1 MASCRCK
8 YLTSLIM
15 ENAMNGWRLSP
26 IVLRRLARAA
36 LVTVGILTASAL
48 HAAPLHGYGADTTHT
63 SVSGLSSGAF
73 MAAQFDVAWSKH
85 LVGAGIVAG
94 GPFYCAG
101 LFPLANPASA
111 AQTHCMNPTGDTGPR
126 AQDALAAARKFAS
139 ERRIDDVSGLA
150 SQRIYVFSGTQD
162 HVVATRVV
170 AQVPLFYKLAGAP
183 DDHIRY
189 VDNVAAGH
197 GLITDNSANSACS
210 LSQAPFINNCGFEQ
224 SQDILR
230 WIYGALNAPTVVP
243 AGNLL
248 SFDQRP
254 FDPVD
259 KASLGPTGYVY
270 VPTGCMQAGS
280 ACRIHVAFHGCL
292 QNAQK
297 IGDLYAHSAGYNEI
311 AESNHIIILY
321 PQAATSTKNPLG
333 CWDFWGYT
341 SSDPQNPDFYSKSA
355 PQIAAVMRMIKRLS
369 DPAH

>member
-1 MASCRCK
+1 MSRTVCRH
-8 YLTSLIM
+8 
-15 ENAMNGWRLSP
+15 
-26 IVLRRLARAA
+26 LARAMF
-36 LVTVGILTASAL
+36 VTVGIVAAGAL
-48 HAAPLHGYGADTTHT
+48 HAAPLRGYGADATHT

-111 AQTHCMNPTGDTGPR
+111 AQTHCMNPTGNTGPR
-126 AQDALAAARKFAS
+126 AQDALAAARKFAG
-139 ERRIDDVSGLA
+139 EQRIDDVSGVA

-162 HVVATRVV
+162 PVVTTRVV
-170 AQVPLFYKLAGAP
+170 AQVPLFYKLAGTP
-183 DDHIRY
+183 DDHVRY
-189 VDNVAAGH
+189 IDNVAAGH
-197 GLITDNSANSACS
+197 GLITDNSANTPCA
-210 LSQAPFINNCGFEQ
+210 LSQPPFINNCGFEQ

-230 WIYGALNAPTVVP
+230 WIYGTLNAPAVSPST
-243 AGNLL
+243 NLL

-254 FDPVD
+254 FDPDD
-259 KASLGPTGYVY
+259 KASLRPTGYVY
-270 VPTGCMQAGS
+270 VPTACARPGS

-297 IGDLYAHSAGYNEI
+297 IGDLYAQSAGYNEI

-321 PQAATSTKNPLG
+321 PQVAMSTKNPLG

-341 SSDPQNPDFYSKSA
+341 SPDPQKPDFYSKSA
-355 PQIAAVMRMIKRLS
+355 PQIAAVMRMVKRLS
-369 DPAH
+369 DPAR

>member
-1 MASCRCK
+1 
-8 YLTSLIM
+8 
-15 ENAMNGWRLSP
+15 MNEWA
-26 IVLRRLARAA
+26 LRRTAWRRLGCAA
-36 LVTVGILTASAL
+36 FLTTGIFATRAL
-48 HAAPLHGYGADTTHT
+48 HAAPLHGYGADATQT

-101 LFPLANPASA
+101 LFPLSSPASV
-111 AQTHCMNPTGDTGPR
+111 AQTQCMNPTGNTGPR
-126 AQDALAAARKFAS
+126 AQDALKAARKFAA
-139 ERRIDDVSGLA
+139 EQRIDDVSGLA
-150 SQRIYVFSGTQD
+150 SQRVYVFSGTQD
-162 HVVATRVV
+162 HIVATRVV

-189 VDNVAAGH
+189 IDNVAAGH
-197 GLITDNSANSACS
+197 GLITNSGVNNTCT
-210 LSQAPFINNCGFEQ
+210 LSQPPFINNCGFEQ

-230 WIYGALNAPTVVP
+230 WIYGKLNAPTTAP

-248 SFDQRP
+248 SFDQGP
-254 FDPVD
+254 FDPSD

-270 VPTGCMQAGS
+270 VPTVCAQPGS

-297 IGDLYAHSAGYNEI
+297 IGDLYARSTGYNPI
-311 AESNHIIILY
+311 AESNRIIVLY
-321 PQAATSTKNPLG
+321 PQAGTSAKNPLG

-341 SSDPQNPDFYSKSA
+341 SADPLKPDFYSKNA
-355 PQIAAVMRMIKRLS
+355 PQIAAVMRMVKRLS
-369 DPAH
+369 DPAR

>member
-1 MASCRCK
+1 
-8 YLTSLIM
+8 
-15 ENAMNGWRLSP
+15 MNRWRLSRS
-26 IVLRRLARAA
+26 IRGRFARAA
-36 LVTVGILTASAL
+36 FATVGMVAAGAL
-48 HAAPLHGYGADTTHT
+48 RAAPLQGYGADSTQT

-111 AQTHCMNPTGDTGPR
+111 AQTHCMNPSGNAGPR
-126 AQDALAAARKFAS
+126 AQDALAAARKFAR
-139 ERRIDDVSGLA
+139 EKRIDDASGLA
-150 SQRIYVFSGTQD
+150 SQRIYVFSGTED

-197 GLITDNSANSACS
+197 GLITNNSANTACA
-210 LSQAPFINNCGFEQ
+210 LSQPPFINNCGFEQ

-230 WIYGALNAPTVVP
+230 WIYGQLNAPATTP
-243 AGNLL
+243 EGNLL
-248 SFDQRP
+248 SFDQGP
-254 FDPVD
+254 FDPND

-270 VPTGCMQAGS
+270 VPAGCAQPGS
-280 ACRIHVAFHGCL
+280 ACRIHVVFHGCL

-297 IGDLYAHSAGYNEI
+297 IGDVFVRSAGYNEI
-311 AESNHIIILY
+311 AESNRIIVLY
-321 PQAATSTKNPLG
+321 PQAGASEKNPLG

-369 DPAH
+369 DPVR

>member
-1 MASCRCK
+1 
-8 YLTSLIM
+8 
-15 ENAMNGWRLSP
+15 MNRWQ
-26 IVLRRLARAA
+26 LRRSFFGRLARAA
-36 LVTVGILTASAL
+36 LATVGICAVGAL
-48 HAAPLHGYGADTTHT
+48 HAAPLHGYGADATQT

-101 LFPLANPASA
+101 LFPPANAASA
-111 AQTHCMNPTGDTGPR
+111 AQTHCMNPIGDTGPR
-126 AQDALAAARKFAS
+126 AQDALAAARKFAG
-139 ERRIDDVSGLA
+139 EQRIDDVSGLA
-150 SQRIYVFSGTQD
+150 SQRIYVFSGTND

-197 GLITDNSANSACS
+197 ALITNNAANTQCAM
-210 LSQAPFINNCGFEQ
+210 SQPPFINNCGFEQ
-224 SQDILR
+224 AQDILR
-230 WIYGALNAPTVVP
+230 WIYGTLNAPAVAP
-243 AGNLL
+243 SGNLL

-254 FDPVD
+254 FDPND
-259 KASLGPTGYVY
+259 NASLGPTGYVY
-270 VPTGCMQAGS
+270 VPTGCAQPGS

-297 IGDLYAHSAGYNEI
+297 IGDLYARDTGYNEI
-311 AESNHIIILY
+311 ADSNRIIILY
-321 PQAATSTKNPLG
+321 PQAGTSTKNPLG

-341 SSDPQNPDFYSKSA
+341 SSDPLKPDFYSKNA
-355 PQIAAVMRMIKRLS
+355 PQIAAVMRMVKRLS
-369 DPAH
+369 DPAR

>member
-1 MASCRCK
+1 
-8 YLTSLIM
+8 
-15 ENAMNGWRLSP
+15 MNRWRLGP
-26 IVLRRLARAA
+26 GAGRRLACAA
-36 LVTVGILTASAL
+36 LAWVGICAAGAL
-48 HAAPLHGYGADTTHT
+48 QAAPLQGYGADATQT

-101 LFPLANPASA
+101 LFPLADPANA
-111 AQTHCMNPTGDTGPR
+111 AMTNCMSPLGDTGPR
-126 AQDALAAARKFAS
+126 AQDALTAARKFAG
-139 ERRIDDVSGLA
+139 EQRIDDVSGLA
-150 SQRIYVFSGTQD
+150 AQRVYVFSGTQD
-162 HVVATRVV
+162 RTVTTRVV

-183 DDHIRY
+183 DDHIKY

-197 GLITDNSANSACS
+197 ALITDNSANTKCA

-230 WIYGALNAPTVVP
+230 WIYGQLNAPAAAP
-243 AGNLL
+243 GGNLL
-248 SFDQRP
+248 SFDQGP
-254 FDPVD
+254 FDPD
-259 KASLGPTGYVY
+259 GKASLGPTGYVY
-270 VPTGCMQAGS
+270 VPAGCTQPGS

-297 IGDLYAHSAGYNEI
+297 IGDLYARSTGYNEI
-311 AESNHIIILY
+311 AESNRIIVLY

-341 SSDPQNPDFYSKSA
+341 SPDPIKPDFYSKDA
-355 PQIAAVMRMIKRLS
+355 PQIAAVMRMIQRLA

>member
-1 MASCRCK
+1 
-8 YLTSLIM
+8 
-15 ENAMNGWRLSP
+15 MNGWKSS
-26 IVLRRLARAA
+26 RRVCARSARAA
-36 LVTVGILTASAL
+36 LVAIGIFAAGAL
-48 HAAPLHGYGADTTHT
+48 HAAPLHGYGADATDT

-94 GPFYCAG
+94 GPFYCAS
-101 LFPLANPASA
+101 LFPNANPASA
-111 AQTHCMNPTGDTGPR
+111 AQTHCMSPAGNTGPR
-126 AQDALAAARKFAS
+126 AQDGLAAARKFGS

-170 AQVPLFYKLAGAP
+170 AQVPLFYKLAGTP

-197 GLITDNSANSACS
+197 GLITNNSANATCAM
-210 LSQAPFINNCGFEQ
+210 SQPPFINTCGFEQ

-230 WIYGALNAPTVVP
+230 WIYGKLDAPTTAP
-243 AGNLL
+243 GGNLL
-248 SFDQRP
+248 SFDQGP
-254 FDPVD
+254 FDPD
-259 KASLGPTGYVY
+259 GKASLGPTGYVY
-270 VPTGCMQAGS
+270 VPTACAQPGS

-297 IGDLYAHSAGYNEI
+297 IGDLYPRSAGYDEI
-311 AESNHIIILY
+311 AESNHIIVLY
-321 PQAATSTKNPLG
+321 PQAATSTKNSLG

-341 SSDPQNPDFYSKSA
+341 STDPMKPDFYSKSA

-369 DPAH
+369 DPAP